1 VFTTGG
7 DVSATPTVADNQV
20 YFPDWAGNLYAFER
34 HSGHQAWSRKISDYN
49 GHNGS
54 FARVS
59 PAIYNGTLIIGDIL
73 SGNKAHDGANVMSV
87 NRDDGSLVWITHVD
101 NHPAAVIT
109 GSPVVAGNI
118 VYVGVSSNEESLAT
132 DPAYPCCSFRGSVV
146 AIDAVSGRM
155 LWKTYTV
162 PDNGGAPDGYSGG
175 AVWQPPA
182 IDPAAGVLYVGTGNN
197 YDVPQSVKDC
207 LASAD
212 PASQSSCF
220 APDDYFDAAL
230 SLDLRTGAV
239 HWAHRLQGFDVWT
252 VACLTNTNPV
262 ACPVPSSPD
271 FDLGG
276 SGPNLLPGLVGFGQK
291 SGIYW
296 ALNPADGSILW
307 SAVVG
312 PGGVLGGIEWGTATD
327 GQRIYVAITNAG
339 HLNYTLIDGTTVTSG
354 AWSALDP
361 KTGRILWQ
369 TPDPVGA
376 MDMGAVSVANGV
388 LYAPSFSGNMH
399 ALNAA
404 TGKLLWTFASGGS
417 VIDGPSIVDG
427 LVFWGSGYRR
437 ISPGTGNNKVFAFA
451 LPDD

>member
-1 VFTTGG
+1 
-7 DVSATPTVADNQV
+7 
-20 YFPDWAGNLYAFER
+20 
-34 HSGHQAWSRKISDYN
+34 
-49 GHNGS
+49 
-54 FARVS
+54 
-59 PAIYNGTLIIGDIL
+59 
-73 SGNKAHDGANVMSV
+73 
-87 NRDDGSLVWITHVD
+87 
-101 NHPAAVIT
+101 
-109 GSPVVAGNI
+109 
-118 VYVGVSSNEESLAT
+118 
-132 DPAYPCCSFRGSVV
+132 
-146 AIDAVSGRM
+146 
-155 LWKTYTV
+155 
-162 PDNGGAPDGYSGG
+162 
-175 AVWQPPA
+175 
-182 IDPAAGVLYVGTGNN
+182 
-197 YDVPQSVKDC
+197 
-207 LASAD
+207 
-212 PASQSSCF
+212 
-220 APDDYFDAAL
+220 
-230 SLDLRTGAV
+230 V

-296 ALNPADGSILW
+296 ALNPSDGSILW

-339 HLNYTLIDGTTVTSG
+339 HLNYKLIDGTTVTSG
-354 AWSALDP
+354 AWSALDA
-361 KTGRILWQ
+361 KTGNILWQ

-404 TGKLLWTFASGGS
+404 TGQLLWTFASGGS

-451 LPDD
+451 VPD